1 MAKCGFRYR
10 GCRLFHHL
18 EADVLG
24 DDERIDRHALDQ
36 KHIASDRAI
45 RAEDCCEAL
54 TKWLAMVEVDEESGC
69 VCYVRDSH
77 NRAVTLGFSQR
88 IVEFPNREDKAAQ
101 AAYQLKL
108 TEDLKSSEKIWHG
121 VHARS
126 KSLVG

>member
-1 MAKCGFRYR
+1 M
-10 GCRLFHHL
+10 
-18 EADVLG
+18 
-24 DDERIDRHALDQ
+24 
-36 KHIASDRAI
+36 
-45 RAEDCCEAL
+45 DCCEAL
-54 TKWLAMVEVDEESGC
+54 TKWLALVEVDEESGC
-69 VCYVRDSH
+69 VRYIRDSH
-77 NRAVTLGFSQR
+77 KRAVTLGFSQG